1 MEIDIERQVEKIT
14 NVKTKEMF
22 TEVYQLYAIHN
33 YRACIVMLWSCIV
46 CDLLYKLEESVVLHN
61 DSIAKNILEDVN
73 NIFLI

>member
-46 CDLLYKLEESVVLHN
+46 CDLLYKFRQLNLRSEKAGV
-61 DSIAKNILEDVN
+61 
-73 NIFLI
+73 IFPLSDYWPII